1 MPGRLGLTFEQFYTR
16 PVSRNAALVSVALL
30 LLAALVLPSLGSSVS
45 QVPLPTLYHV
55 HSFNLNLDRDRALE
69 RAQIYDLHQGVM
81 STPTTYFR
89 VSDRRKGTLVS
100 LQPVQVFLSPG
111 SSESG
116 LVQAWARDLN
126 RDGRAEIAVRD
137 YATPSVGETL
147 TLFRQKKAHSLSFS
161 KLQTV
166 VGDQIVIAKRKAP
179 VTWKVLIKANHAP
192 NGRDHHERW
201 RWSSAEK
208 KWLCKAD
215 CVPR

>member
-1 MPGRLGLTFEQFYTR
+1 
-16 PVSRNAALVSVALL
+16 
-30 LLAALVLPSLGSSVS
+30 
-45 QVPLPTLYHV
+45 V

>member
-1 MPGRLGLTFEQFYTR
+1 
-16 PVSRNAALVSVALL
+16 
-30 LLAALVLPSLGSSVS
+30 LGSS
-45 QVPLPTLYHV
+45 QVPLPTLYRV
-55 HSFNLNLDRDRALE
+55 HTFKLNLDRDRALE
-69 RAQIYDLHQGVM
+69 RVQIYDLRQGEM

-89 VSDRRKGTLVS
+89 VSDRRKGALVYVQ
-100 LQPVQVFLSPG
+100 LVQVFQSPG

-137 YATPSVGETL
+137 YATPSVGEIL
-147 TLFRQKKAHSLSFS
+147 TLYRQRKAHSLRFS

-192 NGRDHHERW
+192 DGRDHHELW
-201 RWSSAEK
+201 SWSSAQK
-208 KWLCKAD
+208 KWLCKTG